1 VRHTLLYL
9 HGCSAGL
16 VAMDIAENN
25 RGTHVFVACAHAVLL
40 TLGAPDMARLDALIT
55 MTLFTDSAG
64 TGTVIVSDDPTEP
77 VERPIFHMV

>member
-1 VRHTLLYL
+1 V
-9 HGCSAGL
+9 
-16 VAMDIAENN
+16 
-25 RGTHVFVACAHAVLL
+25 
-40 TLGAPDMARLDALIT
+40 GAPDKARLDALIT

>member
-1 VRHTLLYL
+1 MRHTLLYL

-25 RGTHVFVACAHAVLL
+25 RGTDVFVACAHAVLL
-40 TLGAPDMARLDALIT
+40 TL
-55 MTLFTDSAG
+55 
-64 TGTVIVSDDPTEP
+64 GTVIVSDDPTEP